1 MKNKMELKQ
10 LIGNN
15 AYWTINKAIAKKYGL
30 NATLVLQHLID
41 LEENYFKGDFWQTSK
56 SLQESLGLSKYLISE
71 SLKSLIKGD
80 LISVENKVREGS
92 RVISKVY
99 HFTLLKSNISK
110 VFNQCQ
116 SKDLTDE
123 GKEIEPLKVKDFDQV
138 DKEKDNKEKLNKENI
153 LDVPSDDDIKGKI
166 FFKIVNHY
174 PKNRIGNR
182 QHGLK
187 KFKVLTIDNAKLAA
201 INLKRYLKL
210 SEGFHK
216 SLQNYIAEECYSEDW
231 LRAEETKNDKQ
242 SNKQNDTKTFNGTY
256 DDLT

>member
-1 MKNKMELKQ
+1 MELKQ

-15 AYWTINKAIAKKYGL
+15 AYWTINKTIAKQYGL

-116 SKDLTDE
+116 STDLTDIS
-123 GKEIEPLKVKDFDQV
+123 KDILPLKVKEFDRV
-138 DKEKDNKEKLNKENI
+138 DKEKLNKEKLNKENI
-153 LDVPSDDDIKGKI
+153 LDVTSDEDYYGKI
-166 FFKIVNHY
+166 FFKIVDNY
-174 PKNRIGNR
+174 PANRIGNR

-187 KFKVLTIDNAKLAA
+187 KFKLLTKDNAKLSAV
-201 INLKRYLKL
+201 NLKRYLATAN
-210 SEGFHK
+210 EPRFIK
-216 SLQNYIAEECYSEDW
+216 SLQNYIVEECFSEKW
-231 LRAEETKNDKQ
+231 LKAEETKNDKQ
-242 SNKQNDTKTFNGTY
+242 NNKQNDTKTFSGTY

>member
-1 MKNKMELKQ
+1 MELKK

-15 AYWTINKAIAKKYGL
+15 SYWTINKALAKEYGL

-56 SLQESLGLSKYLISE
+56 SLQESLGLSKYLVSE
-71 SLKSLIKGD
+71 ALKLLIKSE
-80 LISVENKVREGS
+80 LILVENKVRKGS

-99 HFTLLKSNISK
+99 HFTLLKENISK

-116 SKDLTDE
+116 SKDLTNK
-123 GKEIEPLKVKDFDQV
+123 GKEVLPTTVKEFNSV
-138 DKEKDNKEKLNKENI
+138 DKEKLNKEKLNKV

-166 FFKIVNHY
+166 FFKIVELY

-187 KFKVLTIDNAKLAA
+187 KFKQLDINQAKLAA
-201 INLKRYLKL
+201 VNLKRYLAVAGTYVKN
-210 SEGFHK
+210 
-216 SLQNYIAEECYSEDW
+216 LQNYITEECWSDEW
-231 LRAEETKNDKQ
+231 ISGEEETKSKKTTITNEVINNADSFTNKDKG
-242 SNKQNDTKTFNGTY
+242 FY
-256 DDLT
+256 E

>member
-80 LISVENKVREGS
+80 LISIENKVREGS

-99 HFTLLKSNISK
+99 HFTLLKSNP
-110 VFNQCQ
+110 
-116 SKDLTDE
+116 T
-123 GKEIEPLKVKDFDQV
+123 PLKKYDFHGICYQ
-138 DKEKDNKEKLNKENI
+138 
-153 LDVPSDDDIKGKI
+153 G
-166 FFKIVNHY
+166 
-174 PKNRIGNR
+174 RIGS
-182 QHGLK
+182 
-187 KFKVLTIDNAKLAA
+187 
-201 INLKRYLKL
+201 RYL
-210 SEGFHK
+210 E
-216 SLQNYIAEECYSEDW
+216 
-231 LRAEETKNDKQ
+231 
-242 SNKQNDTKTFNGTY
+242 SNF
-256 DDLT
+256 